1 MLELSLNIFFMI
13 KDNKDN
19 LASIAE
25 LAQFLL
31 HTGPRNIHL
40 IGVAGSGMSGLAG
53 LLLALGHR
61 ISGSDKVTTN
71 ETDRLSG
78 QGLVLNIPH
87 RSGEVGHAELVVY
100 SSAIRP
106 GNVAFDEAKAAGKPM
121 ALRAEVLAAVM
132 LGKKGIIVS
141 GMHGK
146 TTTSAMAAHVLREA
160 GLNPSHYVGAEVP
173 ILGTNAR
180 WSSEGDYFVAEGDES
195 DGTLVNYTPE
205 HTLVLNIEP
214 EHLDFYK
221 TSEAIDLVFQRLIN
235 QTKGLLFYW
244 ADDLGAA
251 RLCANH
257 PRAVAVGTDE
267 GCDYRYVSLKKEKE
281 GSSFEVVAKN
291 RTLGRLFLSIP
302 GTHNV
307 NNAMLVIALALELGV
322 SFEKIVAA
330 LNHFRGAKRRFE
342 LKYQNL
348 PSKSTDDANNSVAP
362 ASLALT
368 GCLTAVDP
376 AAATPHVCN
385 YTLSRCAPS
394 TSCSSSTSAT
404 FKTDSPGSGIRVF
417 DDYGHHPTEIAATL
431 STAHALLHDVPDTV
445 SPGRLLVMFQPHRYS
460 RTAAFQREFGTALL
474 AGDTV
479 FVTDIYPANEQPLPG
494 VTGETI
500 VDAARSQGHPSI
512 FFEPHLEGLRYK
524 LGAMMKSG
532 DLILS
537 LGAGNIHEEATRL
550 VEDLKTRDR
559 LLAAMGRG
567 SIQLYELLSRHTTM
581 RVGGPAQFW
590 AEPETEEGFAQL
602 VKKCFEEKIPL
613 MVMGRGS
620 NLIVRDG
627 GIPGVVVH
635 LARGCFAESQ
645 VTGQCITAGVGVKL
659 KQLSSLARQ
668 SGLAGFE
675 WMEGIPGNLGGGLRM
690 NAGAMGKQTFEQVV
704 KINYVDQEGTPRTAT
719 PQELEIFY
727 RDVPFLKTN
736 YVLSATLQGNP
747 GAVEEI
753 DRLMQTS
760 WHHRRETQPI
770 AASAGCI
777 FKNPSFN
784 STEIANN
791 GVAPVRASS
800 SMGYTLSRCAPSTP
814 CSSSTSASSKMDFT
828 NPQPTLS
835 AGRLIEELGLKNCSV
850 GKARVSEIHGN
861 FIVNDGGATTADVL
875 GLIEKIKN
883 AALQER
889 GIKLETEVQIV
900 GVNCYSQIT

>member
-1 MLELSLNIFFMI
+1 MLELNLNIFFMI
-13 KDNKDN
+13 KDNTDN

-31 HTGPRNIHL
+31 HTGPHDIHL

-61 ISGSDKVTTN
+61 VSGSDKVTTN

-78 QGLVLNIPH
+78 CGLIFNMPH
-87 RSGEVGHAELVVY
+87 RAGEVGHAELVVY

-121 ALRAEVLAAVM
+121 ALRAEVLAALM
-132 LGKKGIIVS
+132 LGKKGIVVC

-146 TTTSAMAAHVLREA
+146 TTTAAMAAHVLGEA
-160 GLNPSHYVGAEVP
+160 DLNPSHYVGAEVP

-180 WSSEGDYFVAEGDES
+180 WSAEGDYFVAEGDES
-195 DGTLVNYTPE
+195 DGTLVNYAPE
-205 HTLVLNIEP
+205 HALVLNVEP

-257 PRAVAVGTDE
+257 PRSVAVGTDE
-267 GCDYRYVSLKKEKE
+267 GCDYRYISLKKEKE

-342 LKYQNL
+342 LKYQ
-348 PSKSTDDANNSVAP
+348 
-362 ASLALT
+362 
-368 GCLTAVDP
+368 G
-376 AAATPHVCN
+376 
-385 YTLSRCAPS
+385 
-394 TSCSSSTSAT
+394 
-404 FKTDSPGSGIRVF
+404 GGIRVF

-460 RTAAFQREFGTALL
+460 RTATFQREFGTALL
-474 AGDTV
+474 AADTV
-479 FVTDIYPANEQPLPG
+479 FVTNIYPANEQPLPG
-494 VTGETI
+494 VTGEI
-500 VDAARSQGHPSI
+500 LVDAARGQGHPSI

-524 LGAMMKSG
+524 LGGMMKQG

-559 LLAAMGRG
+559 LLAAMGPG
-567 SIQLYELLSRHTTM
+567 TIQLYELLARHTTM

-645 VTGQCITAGVGVKL
+645 VQGQCITAGVGVKL

-675 WMEGIPGNLGGGLRM
+675 WMEGIPGNMGGSLRM

-704 KINYVDQEGTPRTAT
+704 KINYVDHQGARGTAT
-719 PQELEIFY
+719 PQELKIFY
-727 RDVPFLKTN
+727 REVPFLKNN
-736 YVLSATLQGNP
+736 YVLSATLQGHP

-770 AASAGCI
+770 AASAGCV
-777 FKNPSFN
+777 FKNPSP
-784 STEIANN
+784 EM
-791 GVAPVRASS
+791 P
-800 SMGYTLSRCAPSTP
+800 
-814 CSSSTSASSKMDFT
+814 
-828 NPQPTLS
+828 
-835 AGRLIEELGLKNCSV
+835 AGKLVEELGLKNSSI

-861 FIVNDGGATTADVL
+861 FIVNDGGATAADVL
-875 GLIEKIKN
+875 ALIEKIKN

-889 GIKLETEVQIV
+889 GIKLETEVQVV
-900 GVNCYSQIT
+900 GASRQQ

>member
-1 MLELSLNIFFMI
+1 MT

-31 HTGPRNIHL
+31 HTGPHDIHL

-61 ISGSDKVTTN
+61 VSGSDKVTTN

-78 QGLVLNIPH
+78 QGLLLNIPH
-87 RSGEVGHAELVVY
+87 RSGEVGHAELVVC

-106 GNVAFDEAKAAGKPM
+106 GNVAFDEAKAAGKLM

-132 LGKKGIIVS
+132 LGKKGIVVC

-146 TTTSAMAAHVLREA
+146 TTTAAMAAHVLGEA
-160 GLNPSHYVGAEVP
+160 GLNPSHYVGAEIP

-180 WSSEGDYFVAEGDES
+180 WSPQGDYFVAEGDES

-205 HTLVLNIEP
+205 HTLVLNVEP

-221 TSEAIDLVFQRLIN
+221 SSEAIDAVFQCLIS

-342 LKYQNL
+342 LKYQ
-348 PSKSTDDANNSVAP
+348 
-362 ASLALT
+362 
-368 GCLTAVDP
+368 G
-376 AAATPHVCN
+376 
-385 YTLSRCAPS
+385 
-394 TSCSSSTSAT
+394 
-404 FKTDSPGSGIRVF
+404 GGIRIF

-431 STAHALLHDVPDTV
+431 STAHALLHDVPDNV

-474 AGDTV
+474 AADAV
-479 FVTDIYPANEQPLPG
+479 FVTNIYPANEQPLPG
-494 VTGETI
+494 VTGERI
-500 VDAARSQGHPSI
+500 VEEARAQGHSSI

-537 LGAGNIHEEATRL
+537 LGAGNIHEEVTRL
-550 VEDLKTRDR
+550 VEDLMTRDR
-559 LLAAMGRG
+559 LLGVMGSG
-567 SIQLYELLSRHTTM
+567 TIQLYESLSRHTTM

-590 AEPETEEGFAQL
+590 AEPETEEGFARL
-602 VKKCFEEKIPL
+602 VKICFEEKIPL

-668 SGLAGFE
+668 AGLAGFE
-675 WMEGIPGNLGGGLRM
+675 WMEGIPGNLGGSLRM

-704 KINYVDQEGTPRTAT
+704 KIHYVDQEGIRGTAT
-719 PQELEIFY
+719 PQELEVFY
-727 RDVPFLKTN
+727 RDVPFLKNN
-736 YVLSATLQGNP
+736 YVLSATLQGHP

-777 FKNPSFN
+777 FKNPS
-784 STEIANN
+784 
-791 GVAPVRASS
+791 PD
-800 SMGYTLSRCAPSTP
+800 MP
-814 CSSSTSASSKMDFT
+814 
-828 NPQPTLS
+828 
-835 AGRLIEELGLKNCSV
+835 AGKLVEELGLKNSSI

-861 FIVNDGGATTADVL
+861 FIVNDGGATAADVL
-875 GLIEKIKN
+875 ALIEKIKN

-889 GIKLETEVQIV
+889 GISLETEVQVV
-900 GVNCYSQIT
+900 GVNRQQ

>member
-1 MLELSLNIFFMI
+1 MKHAEQLQ
-13 KDNKDN
+13 DNKDN
-19 LASIAE
+19 LASIGE

-31 HTGPRNIHL
+31 HTGPHDIHL

-53 LLLALGHR
+53 LLLAFGHR
-61 ISGSDKVTTN
+61 VSGSDKVTTN

-87 RSGEVGHAELVVY
+87 RAGEVRHAELVVC
-100 SSAIRP
+100 SSAIRA
-106 GNVAFDEAKAAGKPM
+106 GNVAFDEAKVGGKPM

-132 LGKKGIIVS
+132 LGKKGIVVC

-146 TTTSAMAAHVLREA
+146 TTTAAMAAHVLGEA

-180 WSSEGDYFVAEGDES
+180 WSPEGDYFVAEGDES

-205 HTLVLNIEP
+205 HTLVLNVEP

-291 RTLGRLFLSIP
+291 RNLGRLFLSIP

-342 LKYQNL
+342 LKYQ
-348 PSKSTDDANNSVAP
+348 
-362 ASLALT
+362 
-368 GCLTAVDP
+368 G
-376 AAATPHVCN
+376 
-385 YTLSRCAPS
+385 
-394 TSCSSSTSAT
+394 
-404 FKTDSPGSGIRVF
+404 GGIRIF

-431 STAHALLHDVPDTV
+431 STAHALLHDVPENV

-474 AGDTV
+474 AADTV
-479 FVTDIYPANEQPLPG
+479 FVSNIYPANEQPLPG
-494 VTGETI
+494 VTGEI
-500 VDAARSQGHPSI
+500 LVDSARSQGHLSI

-524 LGAMMKSG
+524 LGAMMKPG

-550 VEDLKTRDR
+550 VEDLMTRDR
-559 LLAAMGRG
+559 LLGVMGPG
-567 SIQLYELLSRHTTM
+567 TIQLYELLARHTTM

-602 VKKCFEEKIPL
+602 IKICSEEKIPH

-635 LARGCFAESQ
+635 LARGCFAESE

-668 SGLAGFE
+668 AGLAGFE
-675 WMEGIPGNLGGGLRM
+675 WMEGIPGNLGGSLRM

-704 KINYVDQEGTPRTAT
+704 KINYVDQEGNLGTTT

-727 RDVPFLKTN
+727 RDVPFLKNN
-736 YVLSATLQGNP
+736 YVLSALLQGHP
-747 GAVEEI
+747 EAVEEI
-753 DRLMQTS
+753 DRLMQAS

-777 FKNPSFN
+777 FKNPS
-784 STEIANN
+784 
-791 GVAPVRASS
+791 PD
-800 SMGYTLSRCAPSTP
+800 MP
-814 CSSSTSASSKMDFT
+814 
-828 NPQPTLS
+828 
-835 AGRLIEELGLKNCSV
+835 AGKLVEELGLKNSSI
-850 GKARVSEIHGN
+850 GKARVSEVHGN
-861 FIVNDGGATTADVL
+861 FIVNDGGATANDVL
-875 GLIEKIKN
+875 ALIEKIQKT
-883 AALQER
+883 AWKER
-889 GIKLETEVQIV
+889 GIKMETEVQVV
-900 GVNCYSQIT
+900 GES